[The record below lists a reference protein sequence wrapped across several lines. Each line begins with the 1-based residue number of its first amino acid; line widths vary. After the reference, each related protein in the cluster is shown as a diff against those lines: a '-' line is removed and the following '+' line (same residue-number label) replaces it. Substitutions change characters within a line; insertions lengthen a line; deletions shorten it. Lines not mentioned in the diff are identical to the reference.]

1 MFGFTSKA
9 KKARNKATAAR
20 NAYVLANPVSQ
31 EEYSTGLRMDFEELK
46 PAGYYK
52 QVNRRSFLRGC

>member
-1 MFGFTSKA
+1 MFGFTSKVD
-9 KKARNKATAAR
+9 KARNKAVAAR

-31 EEYSTGLRMDFEELK
+31 EEYSKGLQMDFQELK

-52 QVNRRSFLRGC
+52 